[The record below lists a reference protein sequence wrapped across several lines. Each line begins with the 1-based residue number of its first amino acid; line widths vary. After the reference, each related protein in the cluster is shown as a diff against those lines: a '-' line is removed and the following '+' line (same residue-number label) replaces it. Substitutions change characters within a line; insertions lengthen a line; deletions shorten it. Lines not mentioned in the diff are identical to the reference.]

1 MISPGPLQ
9 ELLTRTCIQD
19 HAQASDSISLG
30 SPEDLR
36 TRNCKRPWARSSRQD
51 PEEKLTRYR
60 HKRTC
65 RCSGLQVC
73 PATLGGG
80 IFPVN
85 SCMIIALVRYPCAFR
100 LRKLWAC
107 GIFIVCRKAHG
118 HVTRAILCDNLQ
130 EKDRRPKSRGRRC
143 GSMRS
148 RNAWTRHG
156 GHSVREFRECGGTDG
171 AP

>member
-80 IFPVN
+80 LFLVVDSRGN
-85 SCMIIALVRYPCAFR
+85 YIIKLALATCPRAFR
-100 LRKLWAC
+100 LRSLAPSLPHD
-107 GIFIVCRKAHG
+107 F
-118 HVTRAILCDNLQ
+118 
-130 EKDRRPKSRGRRC
+130 GRRHFPC
-143 GSMRS
+143 EFLHDNCSCEISMRIS
-148 RNAWTRHG
+148 TAQALGLRHFHCMSKGTWTCHKSHFMR
-156 GHSVREFRECGGTDG
+156 
-171 AP
+171 